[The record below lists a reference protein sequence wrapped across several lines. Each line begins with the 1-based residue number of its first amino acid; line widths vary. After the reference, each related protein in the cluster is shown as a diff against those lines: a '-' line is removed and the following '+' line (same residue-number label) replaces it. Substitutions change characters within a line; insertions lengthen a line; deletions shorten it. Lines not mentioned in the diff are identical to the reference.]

1 MTARVVICCGSGGV
15 GKTTVSAALAIR
27 LAREGHRVAVLTIDP
42 ARRLADSLGIGELG
56 NTARRV
62 PLERVDPSCTGS
74 LDAMMLDAKA
84 TFDELIRRVAPS
96 PAAAERILANRYYRF
111 ASQRLGGSH
120 EYMAMEKLLDLW
132 QTGPYDVIV
141 LDTPPTRHALDF
153 LQAPDRMAGLFDQGV
168 MRWLVMP
175 ATQGGWRALEL
186 GSEVVARVLKRILG
200 RGTIGEIAE
209 FFEDFRDL
217 WDGFTERSKRVNALL
232 GDPATRFM
240 LVTSP
245 AEAAQTEALY
255 FLEVLRERGLPF
267 GGFVLNRV
275 TEPPGSSPQ
284 PDALAAARP
293 AAISPDRWAQITAG
307 VAQAV
312 DQRAATAARQQA
324 RIAHL
329 RASGPADAPM
339 WLVPEADA
347 DLHDLADLAAL
358 GPYLPAAPWNAGEP
372 PPT

>member
-62 PLERVDPSCTGS
+62 PLERVDPDCSGS

-84 TFDELIRRVAPS
+84 TFDDLIRRVAPS
-96 PAAAERILANRYYRF
+96 SAAAERILGNRYYRF

-153 LQAPDRMAGLFDQGV
+153 LHAPDRMAGLFDQGV

-186 GSEVVARVLKRILG
+186 GSEVVARVLERILG

-255 FLEVLRERGLPF
+255 FLEVLRARGLPF

-275 TEPPGSSPQ
+275 TEAPAHAPGADS
-284 PDALAAARP
+284 LAAARP
-293 AAISPDRWAQITAG
+293 ASIPPERWAEITAG
-307 VAQAV
+307 VATAV
-312 DQRAATAARQQA
+312 ELRAATAARQQA

-329 RASGPADAPM
+329 RGAGPADAPM

-347 DLHDLADLAAL
+347 DLHDLTDLAAL
-358 GPYLPAAPWNAGEP
+358 GPHLPAAPWSPGGP
-372 PPT
+372 PAT